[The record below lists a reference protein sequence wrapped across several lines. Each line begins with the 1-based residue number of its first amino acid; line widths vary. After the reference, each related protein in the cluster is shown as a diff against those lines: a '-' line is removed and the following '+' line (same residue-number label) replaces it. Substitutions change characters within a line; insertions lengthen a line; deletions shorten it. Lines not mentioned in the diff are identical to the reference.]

1 MHASEDATKLNMES
15 LTGHFLISTPQMPD
29 PRFQEQVIYLCAHN
43 EEGAMGLV
51 INNPNPEI
59 TLLDVLHGSN
69 LAIPEGPLPPVYM
82 GGPVELDAGFI
93 LHSTEA
99 PDRYSVEVKP
109 GVYLSRDSR
118 LLEDISLGLG
128 PQSFLFM
135 LGYAGWGA
143 GQLEGELMD
152 NSWLT
157 VPADL
162 EVLFHTP
169 DEQKW
174 KKAAQKF
181 GVDISIF
188 GDIIGYA

>member
-1 MHASEDATKLNMES
+1 MDS
-15 LTGHFLISTPQMPD
+15 LAGHFLISTPQMSD
-29 PRFQEQVIYLCAHN
+29 PRFQEQVIYLCVHN

-59 TLLDVLHGSN
+59 TLLDVLHGSSMT
-69 LAIPEGPLPPVYM
+69 IPEGTLPPVYM
-82 GGPVELDAGFI
+82 GGPVEMDAGFI
-93 LHSTEA
+93 LYATETY
-99 PDRYSVEVKP
+99 DRYSVEVKP
-109 GVYLSRDSR
+109 GVFLSRDSR
-118 LLEDISLGLG
+118 LLEDISLGQG
-128 PQSFLFM
+128 PKNYLFM

-143 GQLEGELMD
+143 GQLEGELID

-162 EVLFHTP
+162 DVLFHTP
-169 DEQKW
+169 DPLKW

-181 GVDISIF
+181 GIDISIF

>member
-1 MHASEDATKLNMES
+1 
-15 LTGHFLISTPQMPD
+15 
-29 PRFQEQVIYLCAHN
+29 
-43 EEGAMGLV
+43 
-51 INNPNPEI
+51 
-59 TLLDVLHGSN
+59 
-69 LAIPEGPLPPVYM
+69 
-82 GGPVELDAGFI
+82 
-93 LHSTEA
+93 
-99 PDRYSVEVKP
+99 
-109 GVYLSRDSR
+109 
-118 LLEDISLGLG
+118 
-128 PQSFLFM
+128 M

-143 GQLEGELMD
+143 GQLEGELVD
-152 NSWLT
+152 NGWLT

>member
-1 MHASEDATKLNMES
+1 MMES
-15 LTGHFLISTPQMPD
+15 LAGNFLISTPKMPD
-29 PRFQEQVIYLCAHN
+29 PRFQEQVIYMCAHN

-51 INNPNPEI
+51 INNPNPEL

-69 LAIPEGPLPPVYM
+69 LHIPEGPLPPVYM

-93 LHSTEA
+93 LYCNEA
-99 PDRYSVEVKP
+99 VDRYSIEIKP
-109 GVYLSRDSR
+109 GIYLSRDSR
-118 LLEDISLGLG
+118 LLEDISLGKG
-128 PQSFLFM
+128 PKDFLFM

-143 GQLEGELMD
+143 GQLESELID

-162 EVLFHTP
+162 DVLFHTP
-169 DEQKW
+169 DERKW
-174 KKAAQKF
+174 RLAAQKF
-181 GVDISIF
+181 GIDISIF

>member
-1 MHASEDATKLNMES
+1 MES
-15 LTGHFLISTPQMPD
+15 LAGHFLISTPQMPD

-43 EEGAMGLV
+43 DEGAMGVV

-69 LAIPEGPLPPVYM
+69 FAIPEGPLPPVYM
-82 GGPVELDAGFI
+82 GGPVDVDSGFI
-93 LHSTEA
+93 LYTNES

-118 LLEDISLGLG
+118 LLEDISLGQG
-128 PQSFLFM
+128 PKCFLFL

-157 VPADL
+157 VPGDL

-174 KKAAQKF
+174 KKAAQIF
-181 GVDISIF
+181 GIDITTF
-188 GDIIGYA
+188 GDIIGFA